1 MKTKI
6 LFLFITLTFLVNCG
20 YSPVLIEKD
29 YSFSI
34 RNIEK
39 IGNKQINKVITN
51 KLSPLI
57 SKDDIKK
64 KEYELIL
71 TSNLVKNITSKDS
84 KGDPS
89 IYEMEIIVEIQIKD
103 SSRNIDA
110 KRKINK
116 KVSYNNKDDK
126 FELST
131 YENTLIQN
139 ISQNIGDRIL
149 STLSNL

>member
-57 SKDDIKK
+57 SKDDMKK

-89 IYEMEIIVEIQIKD
+89 IYEMEIMVEIQIKD
-103 SSRNIDA
+103 PSRNIDA
-110 KRKINK
+110 KRQINK

>member
-20 YSPVLIEKD
+20 YSPVYQND

-34 RNIEK
+34 KNIEK
-39 IGNKQINKVITN
+39 IGNKQVNKFITD

-57 SKDDIKK
+57 SKDDMKK

-89 IYEMEIIVEIQIKD
+89 IYEMEIMVEIQIKD

-110 KRKINK
+110 KREINK

>member
-6 LFLFITLTFLVNCG
+6 LFLFVTLTFLVNCG
-20 YSPVLIEKD
+20 YSPVLTQKD

-34 RNIEK
+34 KNIEK
-39 IGNKQINKVITN
+39 IGNKQVNKFITN

-57 SKDDIKK
+57 SKGDKKK

-71 TSNLVKNITSKDS
+71 TSNLLKNITSKDS

-89 IYEMEIIVEIQIKD
+89 IYEMEILVEIQIKD
-103 SSRNIDA
+103 PSRNIDA
-110 KRKINK
+110 KRKIDK